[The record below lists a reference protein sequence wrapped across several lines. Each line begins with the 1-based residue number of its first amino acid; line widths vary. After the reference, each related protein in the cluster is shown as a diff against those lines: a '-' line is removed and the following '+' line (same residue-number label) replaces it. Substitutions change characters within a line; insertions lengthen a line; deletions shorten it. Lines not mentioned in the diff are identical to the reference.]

1 MVNCHSKKR
10 LLFCILAAI
19 MLFSMAGCAAKEEG
33 SINWQEVQ
41 TMTEEQYTVVRVDDS
56 FLRTGEQLSET
67 VYCNGRV
74 YFFREQIIDSM
85 RLNPEYYSVGCM
97 DVETGETRIL
107 YEAPKYIVLQDIIA
121 AEDKVYWV
129 EIDFGEESEWKIA
142 YYDMKEENLGV
153 VREGVM
159 GEDTYAEPVLTLSGR
174 YILWDEA
181 KPDGPITSFQY
192 SLDDGSLQKW
202 NLLELNFYNPYI
214 GNRVYKGEPVYL
226 SGEEGSYEIRSRE
239 KIFHRIEV
247 ETVGAYYISEQGIL
261 WEEGEVN
268 SKAWFVRMRN
278 DEVIGEAQ
286 MLPFQAVSS
295 AELYGEWITLVN
307 KGNQRNY
314 YVLNINTGE
323 QYRVPVEG
331 FYAPRCSADGT
342 IYFKGFDGSV
352 LLLNLPFE
360 FFGSVMCLQ
369 PLIACE
375 GV

>member
-1 MVNCHSKKR
+1 MVNCRGKKR

-19 MLFSMAGCAAKEEG
+19 MLFYVAGCSRKEG
-33 SINWQEVQ
+33 DPITWQEIQ
-41 TMTEEQYTVVRVDDS
+41 TMEEEQYTVVRVDDS

-129 EIDFGEESEWKIA
+129 EINFGDELEWKIV
-142 YYDMKEENLGV
+142 YYDMKEETLGV
-153 VREGVM
+153 VREGIM
-159 GEDTYAEPVLTLSGR
+159 GEETYAEPVLTLSGR

-181 KPDGPITSFQY
+181 KPGGAFRSFQY
-192 SLDDGSLQKW
+192 SLDDGSLQEW
-202 NLLELNFYNPYI
+202 NQPETDFYNPYI

-239 KIFHRIEV
+239 KVFHQLQAEIIGDYHI
-247 ETVGAYYISEQGIL
+247 TEQGIL
-261 WEEGEVN
+261 WIEGEVN
-268 SKAWFVRMRN
+268 RKAWFVRMRN
-278 DEVIGEAQ
+278 DVVSGQAQ
-286 MLPFQAVSS
+286 MLPFQEVFA
-295 AELYGEWITLVN
+295 ARLYEKWILLVTDS
-307 KGNQRNY
+307 KKY
-314 YVLNINTGE
+314 YVMDVNTGE

-331 FYAPRCSADGT
+331 FFYPRCSADGT

-352 LLLNLPFE
+352 LLLNLP
-360 FFGSVMCLQ
+360 
-369 PLIACE
+369 
-375 GV
+375 